1 MNIASMFTSKISSIP
16 DYQQQSGHKNF
27 DIHYKTFLHP
37 ISVQHTQSSM
47 FSTNPF
53 QRTFA
58 SVVSCKT
65 PILQKPNDNASK
77 KGFLNPNN
85 DGILS
90 CILKK
95 FTTQKRTTMLPP
107 KVPYF
112 EPSHVQKEFEDFT
125 TLPTY
130 LQHNNQRTAS
140 AKSNSQSMHNV
151 SNKNRHERHRH
162 SIEHDIRVDCDIFN
176 IKKVNNNNKTTLRN
190 TKQINA
196 IKLET
201 ENLPN
206 SGNSLNPPFEI
217 QSLKEFPAISPSSTT
232 TTSSHD
238 QTVNASIIATT
249 KTSTDESDESDYVKF
264 HDDIAKTTPTFIPR
278 RYNLCEKVTSIVK
291 SPKKLLSIPMM
302 SPKRSCLKPTMRRT
316 RTVSECSDDFIVF
329 DRSCC
334 GESNTNIDNI
344 DSDNEMEDEDEDESD
359 ISEDE
364 EDDGVVDDNIES
376 DESDE
381 DLDEDCLD
389 GNNNQH
395 LSDIMNYDSH
405 QPDSGVEERKVHF
418 NLVPKVHKIVAWNY
432 AYRQARRGDIWRQ
445 GAVDRERFAK
455 RIAECSKSINPI
467 LDRDHRHRI
476 FEDRFRELEAQ

>member
-1 MNIASMFTSKISSIP
+1 MFTSKISSIP

-27 DIHYKTFLHP
+27 DIHYKTFLQP

-47 FSTNPF
+47 FANNPF

-65 PILQKPNDNASK
+65 PLLQKPNDNASK
-77 KGFLNPNN
+77 RDFVKPNN
-85 DGILS
+85 DGILN

-95 FTTQKRTTMLPP
+95 FTMQKKPTMLPP

-140 AKSNSQSMHNV
+140 AKTNSQSMQNAN
-151 SNKNRHERHRH
+151 NKNRHEKHRH

-176 IKKVNNNNKTTLRN
+176 IKKVNNNNQTQLRN
-190 TKQINA
+190 TNKTNTM
-196 IKLET
+196 KLET
-201 ENLPN
+201 ENLPK
-206 SGNSLNPPFEI
+206 SGNFLNPPFEI
-217 QSLKEFPAISPSSTT
+217 QSLKEFPAISSPSSSTT
-232 TTSSHD
+232 NTATSHD
-238 QTVNASIIATT
+238 QTVVTAQR

-316 RTVSECSDDFIVF
+316 RTISECSDDYIVF

-334 GESNTNIDNI
+334 GENNT
-344 DSDNEMEDEDEDESD
+344 D
-359 ISEDE
+359 I
-364 EDDGVVDDNIES
+364 DNIES
-376 DESDE
+376 DNEMDIEEDDDESDMSDGDDDGVCDESDE
-381 DLDEDCLD
+381 SDDDFEEDCLD

-405 QPDSGVEERKVHF
+405 QPDSGVEERKVRNF
-418 NLVPKVHKIVAWNY
+418 F
-432 AYRQARRGDIWRQ
+432 AY
-445 GAVDRERFAK
+445 F
-455 RIAECSKSINPI
+455 
-467 LDRDHRHRI
+467 
-476 FEDRFRELEAQ
+476 